1 MAENPEARTTDREYR
16 MLGRILPQETKFYQ
30 MLDELERHAR
40 DSARLLKQLIETDDP
55 EKINE
60 ADVGIATAKSEAK
73 LVIEVL
79 TEEVCRTLITPF
91 DREDMQ
97 EFAIELYNVPKVIE
111 KVKDR
116 MLTHHLKPRNGD
128 FNKFVEIIN
137 RQADAMQAVSAELTG
152 RLSTKTI
159 NAKVAVLHELEDQG
173 DMVLGQMIVHAFRDF
188 EDTRE
193 LILRKDLYEMLE
205 DVIDYYRDAA
215 NVALRIILKHS

>member
-1 MAENPEARTTDREYR
+1 

-30 MLDELERHAR
+30 LLDQLEEHAR
-40 DSARLLKQLIETDDP
+40 DSARLLKQLIETEDP
-55 EKINE
+55 EEINE

-73 LVIEVL
+73 LLIETL

-97 EFAIELYNVPKVIE
+97 EFAVELYNIPKAIE
-111 KVKDR
+111 KIKDR
-116 MLTHHLKPRNGD
+116 MLTHHLKPKNND

-137 RQADAMQAVSAELTG
+137 RQADAMKAVSAELSG

-173 DMVLGQMIVHAFRDF
+173 DMVLGQMIVHAFNEID
-188 EDTRE
+188 DTRE

-205 DVIDYYRDAA
+205 DVTDHFRDAA